1 MKKKHPKTTLILL
14 CMLLPYCCLAISA
27 GSIRGYAEVLSVL
40 NIGLLVTSVICIKQ
54 YFFPG
59 DDNRMPFHVFN
70 LIFGVVFYSI
80 SLPYLIVNKEYYEGY
95 QQLIP
100 LEIVGKFFFSLTLS
114 AARQWVIL
122 VSMIINILYIKKY
135 NKDYYEAGIGR
146 ASEEKEEENAAGMS
160 TDKNE
165 PEMKINISDVEAEK
179 I

>member
-1 MKKKHPKTTLILL
+1 M
-14 CMLLPYCCLAISA
+14 AIELDS
-27 GSIRGYAEVLSVL
+27 GNIQLYAELFSVL
-40 NIGLLVTSVICIKQ
+40 NIVLLLTSIIGIKQ

-100 LEIVGKFFFSLTLS
+100 LDIIGKFFFSITLS

-122 VSMIINILYIKKY
+122 FSMFINILYIRKY
-135 NKDYYEAGIGR
+135 YNDYYESGMGLTVDRDKETI
-146 ASEEKEEENAAGMS
+146 ASSAAATPEIATMPETATVIENEIVAPPVEDAPNS
-160 TDKNE
+160 L
-165 PEMKINISDVEAEK
+165 EAENDVA
-179 I
+179 